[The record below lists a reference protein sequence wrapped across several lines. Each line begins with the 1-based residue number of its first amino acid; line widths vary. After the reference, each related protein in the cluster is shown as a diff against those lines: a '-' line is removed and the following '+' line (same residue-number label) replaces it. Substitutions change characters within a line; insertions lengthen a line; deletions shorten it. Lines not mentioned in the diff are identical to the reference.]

1 MAKVAT
7 VARDG
12 KYVWLVTFKTMPDWP
27 HLGSV
32 MIDGVYYDGENAW
45 KAYEE
50 LKKNSRNEW
59 VEVVRLEVK
68 DGPLLRN

>member
-1 MAKVAT
+1 
-7 VARDG
+7 
-12 KYVWLVTFKTMPDWP
+12 
-27 HLGSV
+27 